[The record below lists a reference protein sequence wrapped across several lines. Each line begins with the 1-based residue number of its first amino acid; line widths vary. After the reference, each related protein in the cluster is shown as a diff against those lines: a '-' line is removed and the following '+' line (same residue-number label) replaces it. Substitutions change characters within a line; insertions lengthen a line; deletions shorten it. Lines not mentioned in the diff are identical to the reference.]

1 MKVMVVYDSYFGN
14 TEQVARAIAGELGS
28 DQEVAVVRA
37 GEVDLSGLDR
47 IELLIVGS
55 PTRAFRPS
63 EATTALLKK
72 IAARGLKG
80 TTVAAFDTRIGPT
93 DIKSPILRF
102 FVKAMGYAAPQIA
115 KRLQNSGGNLGVPP
129 EGFAVGGTEGPL
141 KTNELKRAAQWA
153 GRIAAGA
160 S

>member
-1 MKVMVVYDSYFGN
+1 MKAMVVYDSYFGN
-14 TEQVARAIAGELGS
+14 TEQVARAVAAALGS
-28 DQEVAVVRA
+28 EQEVAVLRA
-37 GEVDLSGLDR
+37 PEVDLGELDR

-55 PTRAFRPS
+55 PTRAFRPT

-80 TTVAAFDTRIGPT
+80 TRVAAFDTRIGPT

-102 FVKAMGYAAPQIA
+102 FVRSMGYAAPQIA
-115 KRLQNSGGNLGVPP
+115 KKLQNSGGNLAVPP

-141 KTNELKRAAQWA
+141 KTNELERAAQWA
-153 GRIAAGA
+153 GRIAAGG